1 MDYSM
6 QSRHTLRTNPERSG
20 AHTVEFALVLP
31 VFVIFIFGL
40 VEVGRGM
47 MTSTL
52 LTNAARAGCRTGTLP
67 NKATSDAT
75 AAVDDLL
82 KTGGISGYTTT
93 VSVNGSTTANVSAGV
108 TGDTITVL
116 VTVPASKISWIP
128 GAGYLVGNISGT
140 FSLPHE

>member
-1 MDYSM
+1 MK
-6 QSRHTLRTNPERSG
+6 LRQTFPMSTKRAG

-40 VEVGRGM
+40 VEIGRGM
-47 MTSTL
+47 MASTL

-67 NKATSDAT
+67 GKATADAT

-82 KTGGISGYTTT
+82 KSGGITGYTTT
-93 VSVNGSTTANVSAGV
+93 VSLKNDATKNVSAGEI
-108 TGDTITVL
+108 GDTVTVL
-116 VTVPASKISWIP
+116 ITVPASKVSWIP